1 MEMDPCQLAW
11 VHITVQFISSDIY
24 LYEGESFDTSWNEE
38 KDLRDHKLSATMFR
52 DNVISVSRK

>member
-1 MEMDPCQLAW
+1 MEMDPCQLAC
-11 VHITVQFISSDIY
+11 VHITAVYIQWY

-38 KDLRDHKLSATMFR
+38 KDLSDHKLSEMMFR